1 MNTASTHLGSKLFM
15 AALLVIGLW
24 AAIILVAPSTTS
36 ANSSTNKW
44 YCRLTTPK
52 GVSHSIASY
61 PGYTTGSQTAARK
74 SLNRDLVERDSYCYN
89 AYTGAHMWK

>member
-1 MNTASTHLGSKLFM
+1 MITANITTVGKLFIG
-15 AALLVIGLW
+15 AALALGLW
-24 AAIILVAPSTTS
+24 AIVMIIAPTTTS
-36 ANSSTNKW
+36 AASSTNQW